1 MHILGELEKK
11 LLDYK
16 LRYKLALKKKIEMM
30 RLKYEK
36 CMSLRVFKEPMQQIN
51 EKYILIDKQVRNLK
65 EYITN
70 KLKSE
75 KIKEIELISKLD
87 ALSPLKTLTRG
98 YSIVQKDNG
107 IVKSSKDLKKGDEI
121 NIRFSDGN
129 TNAKIL

>member
-1 MHILGELEKK
+1 MQILGELEKK

-98 YSIVQKDNG
+98 FSIVQKDNG
-107 IVKSSKDLKKGDEI
+107 IVKSSKELKKGDEI

>member
-1 MHILGELEKK
+1 MQILGELEKK

-129 TNAKIL
+129 TTAKIL

>member
-1 MHILGELEKK
+1 MQILGELEKK

-51 EKYILIDKQVRNLK
+51 EKYILIDKQVRNLE

>member
-1 MHILGELEKK
+1 MQILGELEKK

-36 CMSLRVFKEPMQQIN
+36 CMSFRVFKEPMQQIN
-51 EKYILIDKQVRNLK
+51 EKYILIDKQIRNLK

>member
-1 MHILGELEKK
+1 MQILGELEKK

-98 YSIVQKDNG
+98 
-107 IVKSSKDLKKGDEI
+107 
-121 NIRFSDGN
+121 
-129 TNAKIL
+129 

>member
-1 MHILGELEKK
+1 MQILGELEKK
-11 LLDYK
+11 LFDYK